1 MVIHCQNHNNVIAFF
16 FSPSSLYILTLI
28 NSVKNSSQEL
38 DNALGIAKETINPP
52 TVPLMKALHRQVGS
66 SFVT

>member
-1 MVIHCQNHNNVIAFF
+1 MVIHRQNHNNVIAFF
-16 FSPSSLYILTLI
+16 SPSSLDILTLI

-38 DNALGIAKETINPP
+38 GNALGIAKETINPP